1 MPRRLIRA
9 LEALSVLAVSVLLN
23 GCISTQ
29 GIQPQ
34 TGALPTAELAI
45 DLANRDASWPAAQWW
60 RAYGDP
66 QLDAWIERATR
77 GSPSLQAAAARVREA
92 QAMAGVIESRE
103 APQLNASGRLA
114 RKGWPDDGFY
124 GPGNLADSHTWDNNA
139 GLNLNLDLDLWG
151 RERNA
156 SEQAL
161 DVAQQRAAEL
171 RQAQLQLQGALVRA
185 YIQLAL
191 QHAQLDIFDAT
202 LAQQMQIAEL
212 ARQRLKAGIGT
223 RLEVTQAEAPLPEA
237 HRQIDGLHEAIE
249 LSRHQLAALA
259 GLGPEQGASL
269 KRPMLTLHQPLP
281 LPSALPAQ
289 LLGQRPDVVASRW
302 QVAAQAR
309 GIAVAQAGFYPNV
322 DLTASLGYM
331 ATGGGML
338 EFLTGSKLAYNV
350 GPAISLPIFDG
361 GRLRGELGQAS
372 AAYDLAVAQ
381 YRQTLVSALQGIADQ
396 LVRRHSL
403 EQQQAL
409 AAESVAKAREA
420 CDLARL
426 AWQRGLV
433 DYLNVL
439 HSQTRLWRQQDI
451 QQQVEAARLS
461 AYADLLIALGGGLQA
476 GQESPAEPQL
486 KAPQMPAGLALSQH

>member
-1 MPRRLIRA
+1 MPRCLIRA
-9 LEALSVLAVSVLLN
+9 LETFNVLAVSVLLN

-29 GIQPQ
+29 GIQPH
-34 TGALPTAELAI
+34 TDLLPTAELAI
-45 DLANRDASWPAAQWW
+45 DLANRDAHWPVTQWW

-66 QLDAWIERATR
+66 QLDTWIARASR
-77 GSPSLQAAAARVREA
+77 GSPSLQAATARVREA
-92 QAMAGVIESRE
+92 QAMAGVAQSRE
-103 APQLNASGRLA
+103 AAQLTSGGRLA
-114 RKGWPDDGFY
+114 RRGWPEDGFY

-139 GLNLNLDLDLWG
+139 GLNLSLDLDLWG

-156 SEQAL
+156 SERAL
-161 DVAQQRAAEL
+161 DIAQQRAAEQ
-171 RQAQLQLQGALVRA
+171 RQAQLQLQGNVIHA

-191 QHAQLDIFDAT
+191 QYAQLEILEAT
-202 LAQQMQIAEL
+202 LAQQVQIAEL
-212 ARQRLKAGIGT
+212 ARQRLQAGIGT
-223 RLEVTQAEAPLPEA
+223 QLEVSQAEALLPET
-237 HRQIDGLHEAIE
+237 HRQIDGVHEAIE

-259 GLGPEQGASL
+259 GLGPEHAASL
-269 KRPMLTLHQPLP
+269 KRPLLTLHQPLP
-281 LPSALPAQ
+281 LPTAVPAQ

-338 EFLTGSKLAYNV
+338 EFLTASKLAYNA

-372 AAYDLAVAQ
+372 AAYDLAVAH

-403 EQQQAL
+403 EQQQRL
-409 AAESVAKAREA
+409 AAESVAKANELCA
-420 CDLARL
+420 LARL

-433 DYLNVL
+433 DYLSVL
-439 HSQTRLWRQQDI
+439 HSQTRLWRLQGI
-451 QQQVEAARLS
+451 EQQVEAARLS
-461 AYADLLIALGGGLQA
+461 AYADLSIALGGGLQA
-476 GQESPAEPQL
+476 GQDSPAEPQL
-486 KAPQMPAGLALSQH
+486 KAPQIPAGLATNHN